1 MMVFSWE
8 TLITVIA
15 AIVIIGGILGRGW
28 LKIQNDTMLLIKNQN
43 VELKTNYDCLLIN
56 YNKLQID
63 LVTMRAE
70 IDTIKNIP
78 LIGINQAMKDLS
90 STIIHL
96 LDVNNKILHRLTLD
110 AHALSKDTTI
120 VANARK
126 QVKSDLKEH
135 DNLQKVERV

>member
-1 MMVFSWE
+1 MIFSWE
-8 TLITVIA
+8 SVITVIA

-28 LKIQNDTMLLIKNQN
+28 LKIQNDTMTLIKSQN
-43 VELKTNYDCLLIN
+43 MELKTNYDCLQIN
-56 YNKLQID
+56 YDKLQTN
-63 LVTMRAE
+63 LVAMRAE

-78 LIGINQAMKDLS
+78 LLDISQAMKELS
-90 STIIHL
+90 STITHL

-110 AHALSKDTTI
+110 AHALSKDTAI

-135 DNLQKVERV
+135 DDLKKSEGE